1 MRTDSLQDDQHL
13 TSQETVCPD
22 SFVTTEDRHTAIM
35 GVRQGCCGMKGLG
48 QMDNSFK
55 TEIQEVEESVFNTV
69 SFSSLTRCEILKL
82 LESVKF
88 RVLQRPV
95 WEVK

>member
-1 MRTDSLQDDQHL
+1 
-13 TSQETVCPD
+13 
-22 SFVTTEDRHTAIM
+22 
-35 GVRQGCCGMKGLG
+35 
-48 QMDNSFK
+48 MDNSFK